1 MAIKSNSTGFN
12 AVMCV
17 TTIEERLCVYY
28 LYFKENNSALQCL
41 LFASIVAHALVFPH
55 RIHTPYSTFLIV
67 IFFLS
72 VVVFVFLIMTTWLSS
87 YF

>member
-28 LYFKENNSALQCL
+28 LYFKENESALQCL

-67 IFFLS
+67 IFFYLLL
-72 VVVFVFLIMTTWLSS
+72 FL

>member
-17 TTIEERLCVYY
+17 TIEERLCVYY
-28 LYFKENNSALQCL
+28 LYFKENDPALQCL

-67 IFFLS
+67 IFFYLLL
-72 VVVFVFLIMTTWLSS
+72 FL

>member
-28 LYFKENNSALQCL
+28 LYFKENDSALQCL

-67 IFFLS
+67 IFFICCCFCIFNNDHLA
-72 VVVFVFLIMTTWLSS
+72 F
-87 YF
+87 